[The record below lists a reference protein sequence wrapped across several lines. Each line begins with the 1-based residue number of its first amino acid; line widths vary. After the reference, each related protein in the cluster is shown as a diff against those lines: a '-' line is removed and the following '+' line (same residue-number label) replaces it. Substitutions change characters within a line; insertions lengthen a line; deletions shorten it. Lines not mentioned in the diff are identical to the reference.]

1 MMKRMSNADFH
12 KFLTEFSNAVAQGK
26 YKKMPYDKYR
36 TFRNWHNTSVDIVLD
51 SYTNLNGNIATRI
64 RISPEG
70 PTGYEFYIDD
80 GSFGNFCYDYLKKE
94 EPKVHP
100 DNENKKIQYDIF
112 GNELEY
118 FGYVDKCKKIDNA
131 AKEAWLD
138 YCTEQAL
145 KENVCSESSV
155 SSVISNIAADKCS
168 SINYTYP
175 ISETQSTTAGI
186 STTATIHTEI
196 KTKVDIVQEE
206 VESLERDIQDII
218 NTLSTKADNATV
230 KDEVY
235 ELRRAVDDLHEQLIR
250 MREHS
255 ANNIDALESRMT
267 DEEYFTRAELEQ
279 MIYELEDRVY
289 TLENSPHI
297 VPADKVAVRGTS
309 SNCYPAKNFKIDVA
323 AWDTPCSDNGKEKE
337 NMDTNKMFNFDF
349 GPVDAHIRMS
359 PYGLAIRNAE
369 GKYVSFDKETSSM
382 MDVEIFNFDAQ
393 NFLFKMPVPV
403 NQIAPGDIVVHM
415 RKPMFVCSVN
425 ANTVFAVDIYNAEA
439 KNIMPVKSPFGFN
452 FVTKVVSLVDM
463 TTANAEN
470 PFGNALPF
478 LMMGEGKSFKDIMPF
493 IMATNPA
500 MMQNPMMMY
509 ALMGDGGFD
518 KDMLLPMMFAMNP
531 NFMNPVAPVAPTMVA
546 PATEHVCHCHADQA
560 PCGDNTDAVNE

>member
-36 TFRNWHNTSVDIVLD
+36 TFRNWHNTSVDVVLD

-70 PTGYEFYIDD
+70 PAGYEFYIDD

-100 DNENKKIQYDIF
+100 EGKKQYDIY
-112 GNELEY
+112 GNVIEDY
-118 FGYVDKCKKIDNA
+118 YTYQTKCDKIDNA
-131 AKEAWLD
+131 AKEAYLD
-138 YCTEQAL
+138 YCVEKTTGDSLNATSASC
-145 KENVCSESSV
+145 VCNT
-155 SSVISNIAADKCS
+155 IDPTK
-168 SINYTYP
+168 
-175 ISETQSTTAGI
+175 AGI
-186 STTATIHTEI
+186 NWYYDSISTSDTTHATTATIATPSYVQT
-196 KTKVDIVQEE
+196 KTLVDVLQEDVE
-206 VESLERDIQDII
+206 DLKKAVESSNCEIAIKANLSEVNRDIDAIVDSI
-218 NTLSTKADNATV
+218 EKIDMRI
-230 KDEVY
+230 DEC
-235 ELRRAVDDLHEQLIR
+235 ECDLRERIEEARTAAIE
-250 MREHS
+250 
-255 ANNIDALESRMT
+255 ESW
-267 DEEYFTRAELEQ
+267 YTRAELEQ
-279 MIYELEDRVY
+279 LVDERIKALQDKCMGV
-289 TLENSPHI
+289 HI
-297 VPADKVAVRGTS
+297 VPVENLITQSTS
-309 SNCYPAKNFKIDVA
+309 SDCYPVKNFNLKADYMPA
-323 AWDTPCSDNGKEKE
+323 SDDRKEKE

-349 GPVDAHIRMS
+349 GPVDSHIRMS

-382 MDVEIFNFDAQ
+382 MDVEIFNFEAQ
-393 NFLFKMPVPV
+393 SFLFKMPVPV

-463 TTANAEN
+463 TTANADN
-470 PFGNALPF
+470 PFGNILPF

-546 PATEHVCHCHADQA
+546 PATEHVCHCNADQA
-560 PCGDNTDAVNE
+560 PCGDNTNAVTE